1 MFDEKTRDYLL
12 ISILA
17 MIVFV
22 FLVIP
27 KNTATKSMMSKF
39 KKADSTT
46 LDTSKIDASAS
57 PKTV

>member
-27 KNTATKSMMSKF
+27 KNTMTKSLYSKVNPEEI
-39 KKADSTT
+39 KADTKPEET
-46 LDTSKIDASAS
+46 
-57 PKTV
+57 KTV